1 MLQGTV
7 GGVHRFYSHGDV
19 AIRRGHELAQ
29 CRCPVS
35 TWHQEQQDSVVS
47 AARVDSTPAGRQGG
61 WLAGGGPSLRASDDE
76 QMERWKVGRRY
87 LSLGSPQHVLL
98 LLKDGVD
105 ALKELGAL
113 LGDPAKTSRNR
124 LTTIHLGPEIKRR
137 EGMLS

>member
-61 WLAGGGPSLRASDDE
+61 WLAGGAQASAP
-76 QMERWKVGRRY
+76 QMTSRWKGGRR
-87 LSLGSPQHVLL
+87 LGV
-98 LLKDGVD
+98 
-105 ALKELGAL
+105 
-113 LGDPAKTSRNR
+113 TSAWAARN
-124 LTTIHLGPEIKRR
+124 
-137 EGMLS
+137 MFSCF